1 MRIAGGAGLLLLLLL
16 LLVAP
21 APVWA
26 SNPHALWE
34 IVHRRCVPDEQRHH
48 NPGPCAAVDL
58 AGGFAVLKDI
68 VGAEQFLL
76 IPTARI
82 RGIESPELL
91 RPGAPNYFADAWAQ
105 LPFVEARLGRALPR
119 EDVSLAINSA
129 FGRSQDQLHIHVD
142 CISPQA
148 HDALASQFPAIGA
161 GWTELRTPLAGHP
174 YRALRIPGERLGSV
188 NPFRL
193 LAASLDDPAAEMGRH
208 TLVLVGARFP
218 EPGFVLLDGRLDLL
232 HLDRAS
238 GEELQD
244 HSCAIA
250 RGVSSARPGAANAV
264 IR

>member
-1 MRIAGGAGLLLLLLL
+1 VRIAGGAGLLLLLLL

-21 APVWA
+21 APAWA

-48 NPGPCAAVDL
+48 NPGLCAAVDL

-82 RGIESPELL
+82 RGI
-91 RPGAPNYFADAWAQ
+91 
-105 LPFVEARLGRALPR
+105 GRALPR

-148 HDALASQFPAIGA
+148 HDALASQLPAIGG

-244 HSCAIA
+244 HSCAIV
-250 RGVSSARPGAANAV
+250 RGVSSARPGAANAI